1 MSGPRKLSARGQSRT
16 LLSRRSSKTAEQPG
30 KAQPQER
37 SQTEYSDG
45 KGKQREEEEFHATQD
60 IQEQPPKPLFPVKS
74 IIPDPL
80 AELPS
85 WYSNDA
91 QWAVASAAQFRK
103 KYPIHNP
110 VGPRYYKN
118 NHLAPSLDKRP
129 PSVFSPSFPPM
140 AASTDRLPDTA
151 QPPSPTRTPS
161 SSPLPTPT
169 SSQVRIHDVRV
180 RTRKISQTAHDNV
193 DMLDHTD
200 PWGTNWHHQ
209 SPYDVGKNKNS
220 PESPEV
226 SLTHSSYVCRQL
238 ITDVESHNS
247 HASKTGKHDQRDSTP
262 SYCSIAV
269 VTVNVRGAPCLG
281 AFAHACAAPT
291 EQAPEDIPRLVR
303 KQ

>member
-1 MSGPRKLSARGQSRT
+1 MSGPRKLSSRRQSKS
-16 LLSRRSSKTAEQPG
+16 LLSRKLSKAAEQPG
-30 KAQPQER
+30 KAPLSEG
-37 SQTEYSDG
+37 SQAEQSDG
-45 KGKQREEEEFHATQD
+45 KGKQKEGEGSVTSQE

-74 IIPDPL
+74 IVPDPL

-91 QWAVASAAQFRK
+91 NQWTVASAAQFRK
-103 KYPIHNP
+103 KYPLHNP

-118 NHLAPSLDKRP
+118 HHLAPSLDKRP

-151 QPPSPTRTPS
+151 QAPSPNRSPA

-180 RTRKISQTAHDNV
+180 RTRKVSLTAHDNV

-209 SPYDVGKNKNS
+209 SPYDVGKNKDRS
-220 PESPEV
+220 PDSPEV
-226 SLTHSSYVCRQL
+226 GIICSSY
-238 ITDVESHNS
+238 
-247 HASKTGKHDQRDSTP
+247 
-262 SYCSIAV
+262 
-269 VTVNVRGAPCLG
+269 
-281 AFAHACAAPT
+281 
-291 EQAPEDIPRLVR
+291 LVLS
-303 KQ
+303 